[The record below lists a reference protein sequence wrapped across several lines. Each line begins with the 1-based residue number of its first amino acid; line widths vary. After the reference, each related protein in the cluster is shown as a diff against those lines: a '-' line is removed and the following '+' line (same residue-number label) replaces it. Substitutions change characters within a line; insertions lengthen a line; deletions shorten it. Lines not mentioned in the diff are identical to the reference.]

1 MLLRV
6 FFLQFFRVVYEASTL
21 LHKIVEG
28 PEFANDRNEMI
39 PSMLEDSSILTLF
52 LLKWEFWIFYIHAHE
67 EL

>member
-28 PEFANDRNEMI
+28 SEFANDRNEMI

-52 LLKWEFWIFYIHAHE
+52 LLK
-67 EL
+67 